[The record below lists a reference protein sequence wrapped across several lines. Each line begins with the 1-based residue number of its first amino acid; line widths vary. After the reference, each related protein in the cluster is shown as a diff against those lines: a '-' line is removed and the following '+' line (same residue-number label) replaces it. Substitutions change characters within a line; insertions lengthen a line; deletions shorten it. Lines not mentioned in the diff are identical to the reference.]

1 MKLLQQTGRYFLFF
15 SILAFIVGGIVLFFG
30 LGYMLNHEMDE
41 NLKHTRTTLNK
52 ELNKKDSL
60 PPYFEIMDEIIEL
73 REVPEY
79 SELEIFQ
86 DTIIQI
92 REKDGGEV
100 EYEMEL
106 YRQYIYTY
114 EINGKN
120 YRIALNHSKIDDQ
133 HLLTMIIGMI
143 SLLLLL
149 FLIVTNL
156 FNRYLSVRLWKPF
169 YQLVQQVKQF
179 NPTKGSV
186 YQPLLT
192 NIEEFK
198 TLDQVLEQM
207 TNKIAMDFLS
217 LKQFTENA
225 SHEMQTPLAIIR
237 SQLELLLNREQYDEK
252 TLQHLNQIQQSTA
265 KLSKLNK
272 SLLLLN
278 RIENNQFEP
287 IESIDLKEVILQ
299 KLDAMELL
307 IADKEINVKTDLVAV
322 AVSANSDLI
331 DILVG
336 NLISNAI
343 KHNLSKGELNLQ
355 LTENTLIIRNT
366 GIKLNL
372 PAEQLFERFRKAD
385 DSSKS
390 VGLGLAIV
398 QEICELYS
406 WTVSYKNE
414 ENWHEMIINFEN

>member
-41 NLKHTRTTLNK
+41 NLKHTRATLNN
-52 ELNKKDSL
+52 ELNKRDSL
-60 PPYFEIMDEIIEL
+60 PPFVEIMDEIIEL
-73 REVPEY
+73 REVPLL
-79 SELEIFQ
+79 SKLEIFQ
-86 DTIIQI
+86 DTFFRI
-92 REKDGGEV
+92 REKDGDKV
-100 EYEMEL
+100 EFEMEL
-106 YRQYIYTY
+106 YRQYIYTDQ
-114 EINGKN
+114 IKGKN
-120 YRIALNHSKIDDQ
+120 YRISLNHSKIDDQ
-133 HLLTMIIGMI
+133 NLLMTIIGLI
-143 SLLLLL
+143 SLLLLF

-169 YQLVQQVKQF
+169 YQIVQQVKQF
-179 NPTKGSV
+179 NPSKSAV
-186 YQPLLT
+186 HQPVLT

-237 SQLELLLNREQYDEK
+237 SQIELLLNREQHDEK

-287 IESIDLKEVILQ
+287 VESLDLKDVILQ

-307 IADKEINVKTDLVAV
+307 IADKEIDVKTDLVPFSI
-322 AVSANSDLI
+322 SANPDLI
-331 DILVG
+331 DILVS

-355 LTENTLIIRNT
+355 LSENSLITRNT
-366 GIKLNL
+366 GIELNL

-385 DSSKS
+385 ESSKS

-398 QEICELYS
+398 KEICELYG
-406 WTVSYKNE
+406 WTVDYKNE
-414 ENWHEMIINFEN
+414 ENWHEVIITF